1 MAERQVWSLNQKCI
15 LLINDIVFHLLTTI
29 IEIGLKYNMLKP
41 LDLEMANILEQARP
55 MVLVVYLVK
64 H

>member
-15 LLINDIVFHLLTTI
+15 LFINDIIFHLTAI
-29 IEIGLKYNMLKP
+29 IKPKIGLEYNMLKP

-55 MVLVVYLVK
+55 MVLVVY
-64 H
+64 